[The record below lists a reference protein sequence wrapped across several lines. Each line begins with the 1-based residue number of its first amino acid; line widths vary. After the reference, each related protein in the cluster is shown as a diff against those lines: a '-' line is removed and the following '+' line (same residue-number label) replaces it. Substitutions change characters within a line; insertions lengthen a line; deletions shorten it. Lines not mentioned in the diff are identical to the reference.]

1 MKPECTECGEPR
13 GDNNFVPTKNLCRRC
28 DKVFAGSRKAYI
40 AWSGKG
46 IKKSWP
52 VTVRK
57 IVMNI
62 VKRVTL
68 GESTDEMIETCSPL
82 RTGLSL
88 SKGG

>member
-1 MKPECTECGEPR
+1 MKPFCTECNEPR

-28 DKVFAGSRKAYI
+28 DRVFAGSRKAYI

-57 IVMNI
+57 IVTNI
-62 VKRVTL
+62 EKSDTWR
-68 GESTDEMIETCSPL
+68 IN
-82 RTGLSL
+82 R
-88 SKGG
+88 